1 MEILYSISKFVFFWG
16 VAFIILK
23 VGYEE
28 TIKRK

>member
-1 MEILYSISKFVFFWG
+1 MEILYTILKILFYWG